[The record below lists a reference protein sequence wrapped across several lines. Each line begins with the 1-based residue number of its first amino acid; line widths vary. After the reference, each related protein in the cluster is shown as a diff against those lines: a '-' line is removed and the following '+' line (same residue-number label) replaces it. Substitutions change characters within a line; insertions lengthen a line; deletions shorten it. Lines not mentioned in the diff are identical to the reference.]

1 MDQKKLVNFLAF
13 WVASTIVILISAV
26 LFGNNVVL
34 GNDKLSPSIAAIIA
48 GFVLTGLNFLIPDM
62 VKKGGLDR
70 NLQSLSK
77 SAGLKIKDEYLWA
90 VIFFVANTVIIW
102 LVKRFAIITGVGISS
117 IVWVIVVAILLTVVQ
132 WGVGKTIGMMKKNN

>member
-62 VKKGGLDR
+62 VKKGGLDK

-102 LVKRFAIITGVGISS
+102 LVKRFAMITGVGISS

-132 WGVGKTIGMMKKNN
+132 WGVGKTTGMMKNN